1 MRCYD
6 WVVNETVDFETIYRD
21 TVDSLSQYV
30 FFRVNNRQDGE
41 DILQQVYTDY
51 YLYIVSKKKSVDHPL
66 SYLKSMADKQL
77 AALYAKTTQS
87 PQTPVEQ
94 VTDWLE
100 DPEAEFEALILD
112 RALADLV
119 WAEIETLP
127 SIDQKIL
134 GGYFRF
140 QMSYAEIAREVN
152 LSENAVKL
160 RFHRAIKHLRDVCAE
175 KLPNSD

>member
-1 MRCYD
+1 MNDRI
-6 WVVNETVDFETIYRD
+6 DFETLYQE

-30 FFRVNNRQDGE
+30 FFRSRSRQDGE

-51 YLYIVSKKKSVDHPL
+51 FIYVYSKKKAIDHPL

-77 AALYAKTTQS
+77 AQLYTKTLTLHE
-87 PQTPVEQ
+87 TPVEQ
-94 VTDWLE
+94 VSEWLE

-112 RALADLV
+112 HAVAELV
-119 WAEIETLP
+119 WAQIEQLP
-127 SIDQKIL
+127 LIDQKIL

-140 QMSYAEIAREVN
+140 QLSYAEIANEVH

-160 RFHRAIKHLRDVCAE
+160 RFHRAIRHLREICAE
-175 KLPNSD
+175 KISNSD